1 MKKIEYLPSSLSA
14 VDQLRVDV
22 DAMSIKYYTLPE
34 APTGVFKPKYAEK
47 CYTFVGGISGN
58 GSEDYLIYMALRPD
72 WEKTGDGK
80 VLDIDTAAFCFKTDD
95 QKAAPSGVALFHQKF
110 DGRTTS
116 LTGYEAFTL
125 EATVNDL
132 HSKLIAESKPLS
144 GAPEIIINAMTHS
157 IKQLKLLLE
166 PQIIEWKVSLEQP
179 QESAHRQ
186 IHGPV
191 QDGTEDDNTPSH
203 IK

>member
-1 MKKIEYLPSSLSA
+1 MKEIEYLPSSLSA

-34 APTGVFKPKYAEK
+34 APSGIFHPSYAEK
-47 CYTFVGGISGN
+47 CYSFVGGVSGN

-72 WEKTGDGK
+72 WRKTGDGK

-95 QKAAPSGVALFHQKF
+95 QNAAPSGVALFHQRF
-110 DGRTTS
+110 DGRTTP

-132 HSKLIAESKPLS
+132 HSKLIAESQPLS
-144 GAPEIIINAMTHS
+144 SAPEMIVNAMTHS
-157 IKQLKLLLE
+157 IKRLKSLLE
-166 PQIIEWKVSLEQP
+166 PQIMEWKASFEQP
-179 QESAHRQ
+179 HELATQQ
-186 IHGPV
+186 ISVPV
-191 QDGTEDDNTPSH
+191 GSMMEENHSPSPAT
-203 IK
+203 